1 MTVHRDTIAAC
12 SGGALP
18 AAIGIV
24 RLSGP
29 ETASIIDRIFLPRDE
44 NPITNKKTY
53 HLYYGKLLSQS
64 GKTLDLCLAAFYRA
78 PHSYTG
84 EDMAEVFCHGAP
96 AVVEGALRH
105 AFALGAR
112 PAGPGEFTQRAFLNG
127 KLGLVEAEAVAD
139 MLDAQ
144 TEQEALNA
152 AAQLDGAIGTP
163 LRALRAELTGL
174 TAHFYAVC
182 DYPDEDIDPFEYA
195 HAADVLEKARQ
206 QLARL
211 SAGFERGSLL
221 KSGFPVAVVGRPNA
235 GKSSLFNALAGADRA
250 IVTSEA
256 GTTRDV
262 LEQSVSLA
270 GGRVLLLDTAGIRT
284 PEGEAERIGVE
295 RALDAARRARAALWV
310 FDGSQPLSQ
319 DPDELPDA
327 LRGKPCAAVISKT
340 DLPMVLDPA
349 ALSGRFDAVFPL
361 SSQTGE
367 GLDELCAWLSS
378 LIPPA
383 GDVLVTSP
391 RQAALLRRAL
401 DSVDAALSSAR
412 TGVTADAF
420 LLDVEQA
427 IRFLGEVTG
436 EDVSQDV
443 VHEIFSRFCVGK

>member
-1 MTVHRDTIAAC
+1 MTQDTIAAC

-29 ETASIIDRIFLPRDE
+29 DTGAIIDKIFVPKDE
-44 NPITNKKTY
+44 IPITKKKTY

-64 GKTLDLCLAAFYRA
+64 GKSLDLCLAAFYRA

-84 EDMAEVFCHGAP
+84 EDMAEIFCHGSP

-112 PAGPGEFTQRAFLNG
+112 PAGPGEFTRRAFLNG

-163 LRALRAELTGL
+163 LRELRSELTAL
-174 TAHFYAVC
+174 CAHFYAVC
-182 DYPDEDIDPFEYA
+182 DYPDEDIDPFEYSR
-195 HAADVLEKARQ
+195 AADTLLRAGQ
-206 QLARL
+206 QLTAL
-211 SAGFERGSLL
+211 CAGFERGSLL

-235 GKSSLFNALAGADRA
+235 GKSSLFNALAGAERA
-250 IVTSEA
+250 IVTAEA

-262 LEQSVSLA
+262 LEQPIALA

-295 RALDAARRARAALWV
+295 RALQAAQRARAALWV
-310 FDGSQPLSQ
+310 FDGSQPLAD
-319 DPDELPDA
+319 DPEALPEA
-327 LRGKPCAAVISKT
+327 LRGKPCAAVVSKN
-340 DLPMVLDPA
+340 DLPAAFDPA
-349 ALSGRFDAVFPL
+349 VLADRFDAVFSL
-361 SSQTGE
+361 SSKTGQ
-367 GLDELCAWLSS
+367 GLEALCQWLSG
-378 LIPPA
+378 LIPQA
-383 GDVLVTSP
+383 GEVLVTSP
-391 RQAALLRRAL
+391 RQAALLRRTL
-401 DSVDAALSSAR
+401 DSVNAALASAQA
-412 TGVTADAF
+412 GMTADAF

-427 IRFLGEVTG
+427 IRLLGEVTG

-443 VHEIFSRFCVGK
+443 VKDIFSRFCVGK